1 MIRKTAHTD
10 MIHTLEEHQQEMLF
24 KWIGDSL
31 PEDWNGMD
39 TWHPVRRHKTRVTL
53 RLDSDMVRWFRKLG
67 PGYGQRVN
75 DVLRVYFTALH
86 AGHIRAHY
94 DDDVTPRLRSE
105 ARRLMDQVHRERD
118 ALE

>member
-1 MIRKTAHTD
+1 MTRQTAHTD
-10 MIHTLEEHQQEMLF
+10 MMHTLENHQLEMMFQWLD
-24 KWIGDSL
+24 KSL
-31 PEDWNGMD
+31 PDDWNGMD

-75 DVLRVYFTALH
+75 DVLRVYYTALL
-86 AGHIRAHY
+86 AGHIKAHY

-105 ARRLMDQVHRERD
+105 AMRQVEKLQKERA